1 MRIENLRTDQFS
13 DRRRVVVDVAWEDCG
28 RTTQEVYFETIAPF
42 AEDLAPSVDAFLL
55 ASMPIATWLGER
67 RILVQGSVCPRL
79 RDGLQA
85 VAAVFASWH
94 DRCRPVEIEPTAGV
108 RPPVPRASRRVASFL
123 SGGIDAL
130 ALLRA
135 NRLEYPPEHPAS
147 IRDCLLLFGLNSFDF
162 GDATPRPERL
172 AAYETHVQRMR
183 QLGRLAD
190 FTLVPVYTNA
200 RTLYPDFAS
209 WSTIG
214 FGAATTAAALALAR
228 RVSEA
233 WLGSDG
239 LGLASPPLG
248 SHALLLHHFST
259 AAVEIHLGHVNTTRL
274 EKTRLV
280 ADWEGAL
287 PFLRSCLYLEVPPD
301 GLVNCGRCEKCV
313 RTRLALVAL
322 GKLDRATS
330 FPLGELTPGMLAVV
344 ELTPRNAPF
353 YQECLEPL
361 ERLGRHDLVAPLR
374 ALLTTYHRLE
384 RWKREF
390 VRLNRF
396 DERFLKGRLA
406 RWYSSRSTPR
416 LE

>member
-13 DRRRVVVDVAWEDCG
+13 DRRRVVVDVSWEDCG

-67 RILVQGSVCPRL
+67 RILGQGSVGPRL
-79 RDGLQA
+79 RA
-85 VAAVFASWH
+85 
-94 DRCRPVEIEPTAGV
+94 RIE
-108 RPPVPRASRRVASFL
+108 
-123 SGGIDAL
+123 AL
-130 ALLRA
+130 A
-135 NRLEYPPEHPAS
+135 PVK
-147 IRDCLLLFGLNSFDF
+147 G
-162 GDATPRPERL
+162 
-172 AAYETHVQRMR
+172 MR
-183 QLGRLAD
+183 RRGRLAHSS
-190 FTLVPVYTNA
+190 LVRVYPNA
-200 RTLYPDFAS
+200 RTLYPAFAS
-209 WSTIG
+209 GSTSG
-214 FGAATTAAALALAR
+214 CAPATTAVALALAR

-374 ALLTTYHRLE
+374 
-384 RWKREF
+384 
-390 VRLNRF
+390 
-396 DERFLKGRLA
+396 
-406 RWYSSRSTPR
+406 
-416 LE
+416 

>member
-1 MRIENLRTDQFS
+1 M
-13 DRRRVVVDVAWEDCG
+13 
-28 RTTQEVYFETIAPF
+28 
-42 AEDLAPSVDAFLL
+42 
-55 ASMPIATWLGER
+55 
-67 RILVQGSVCPRL
+67 
-79 RDGLQA
+79 
-85 VAAVFASWH
+85 
-94 DRCRPVEIEPTAGV
+94 
-108 RPPVPRASRRVASFL
+108 ASFL

-172 AAYETHVQRMR
+172 AAFETHVQRMR

-214 FGAATTAAALALAR
+214 FGAATTAVALALAR